1 MKKLFKNIGKGI
13 SWSYNYVDGH
23 KTTIGSTLTS
33 LVLVAD
39 GVWDLKPTLMTGLL
53 GLSGV
58 IFGGG
63 VIHKVDKKT
72 NVINKT
78 IEKLKKKQD
87 E

>member
-1 MKKLFKNIGKGI
+1 MKLFKNIGKGI
-13 SWSYNYVDGH
+13 SKAFNYINGH

-33 LVLVAD
+33 IVLIAD

-63 VIHKVDKKT
+63 VLHKVDKKT

>member
-13 SWSYNYVDGH
+13 GKAFNYINGH

-33 LVLVAD
+33 IVLIAD